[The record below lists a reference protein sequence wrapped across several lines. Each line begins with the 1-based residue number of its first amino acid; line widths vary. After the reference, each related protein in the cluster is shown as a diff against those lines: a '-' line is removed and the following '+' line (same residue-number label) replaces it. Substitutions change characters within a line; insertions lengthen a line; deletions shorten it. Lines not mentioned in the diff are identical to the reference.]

1 MRALLLAGLL
11 CNVAQPAYAQATS
24 PIEAVTSLFK
34 RQKPIGENPKLPP
47 PMDEPAF
54 PWFSY
59 RTDKL
64 GRPTYLDERCLGTAK
79 DYLDPC
85 VQKAI
90 REHRQNVD
98 GRNEQIRIAEEKAA
112 ANAKAQAAV
121 KAKADREAQQQAWQD
136 AQPKLT
142 PLQVSEQS
150 IRSLK
155 ARIASAQRMINEE
168 NEVGRVSGF
177 VNKQKL
183 YSYGQMIVF
192 TRRGLASEYAKYRRL
207 GGRKALSAI

>member
-1 MRALLLAGLL
+1 MLAGLL
-11 CNVAQPAYAQATS
+11 CNVAQPVFAQSAS

-34 RQKPIGENPKLPP
+34 RQKPIGENPKYPP
-47 PMDEPAF
+47 PMDEPALS
-54 PWFSY
+54 WFSY

-64 GRPTYLDERCLGTAK
+64 GRPTYLDEQCLATAK

-85 VQKAI
+85 VQGAI
-90 REHRQNVD
+90 LEHRQSVD
-98 GRNEQIRIAEEKAA
+98 ARNEQVRVAEEKVAA
-112 ANAKAQAAV
+112 
-121 KAKADREAQQQAWQD
+121 KAKAETAAKVAAERAAREQAWQD

-142 PLQVSEQS
+142 PLQASEKS
-150 IRSLK
+150 IRELK
-155 ARIASAQRMINEE
+155 ARIASAQRMIDDE

-192 TRRGLASEYAKYRRL
+192 TRRGLASEYARYRRL
-207 GGRKALSAI
+207 GGRKALAAI

>member
-47 PMDEPAF
+47 PMDEPALA
-54 PWFSY
+54 WFSY
-59 RTDKL
+59 RTDKI
-64 GRPTYLDERCLGTAK
+64 GRQTYLDEQCLATAK

-85 VQKAI
+85 VQGAI
-90 REHRQNVD
+90 LAHRQAVD
-98 GRNEQIRIAEEKAA
+98 AHDEQVRIETEKAA
-112 ANAKAQAAV
+112 AQAKAQAAA
-121 KAKADREAQQQAWQD
+121 KAKAERAAQQQAWRD

-142 PLQVSEQS
+142 PLQACEQS
-150 IRSLK
+150 IRELK
-155 ARIASAQRMINEE
+155 SRLASAQRMIDDE

-177 VNKQKL
+177 VDKQKL
-183 YSYGQMIVF
+183 YNYGQMIVF
-192 TRRGLASEYAKYRRL
+192 TRRGLTSEYARYRRL
-207 GGRKALSAI
+207 GGRKALTAI

>member
-1 MRALLLAGLL
+1 MRALLLAGLFMA
-11 CNVAQPAYAQATS
+11 VAEPVAAQSAS
-24 PIEAVTSLFK
+24 PIDAIVSMFK
-34 RQKPIGENPKLPP
+34 RQKPIGENPKYPP
-47 PMDEPAF
+47 PMDEPAL

-64 GRPTYLDERCLGTAK
+64 GRPTYLDEQCLNTAK

-85 VQKAI
+85 VQGAI
-90 REHRQNVD
+90 LEHRQIVD
-98 GRNEQIRIAEEKAA
+98 ARNEQIRIAEEKAA
-112 ANAKAQAAV
+112 AQAKAESAA
-121 KAKADREAQQQAWQD
+121 KAKADREAQQRAWED

-142 PLQVSEQS
+142 PLQASEQS

-155 ARIASAQRMINEE
+155 ARIASAQRMIDEE

>member
-1 MRALLLAGLL
+1 MRALLVVGMFIAAAQPV
-11 CNVAQPAYAQATS
+11 VAQSTS
-24 PIEAVTSLFK
+24 PIDAVTSLFK
-34 RQKPIGENPKLPP
+34 RQKPIGENPKYPP
-47 PMDEPAF
+47 PMDEPAL

-90 REHRQNVD
+90 LEHRQNVD
-98 GRNEQIRIAEEKAA
+98 GRNEQNRIAEEK
-112 ANAKAQAAV
+112 AAV

-142 PLQVSEQS
+142 PLQVIEQS